1 MISVSQKPRT
11 RFGTHKEST
20 NKILLNQL
28 ISLLFGDGIMVYIF
42 LKQTY
47 FADVQWSMWIT
58 IVTRKKKVVTN
69 WLAWP
74 YRHKHALS
82 EKPQRWQRS

>member
-1 MISVSQKPRT
+1 MISVSQKLRT

-47 FADVQWSMWIT
+47 FADVQ
-58 IVTRKKKVVTN
+58 
-69 WLAWP
+69 
-74 YRHKHALS
+74 
-82 EKPQRWQRS
+82 

>member
-1 MISVSQKPRT
+1 MISVSQKPIT
-11 RFGTHKEST
+11 RFGKHIEST

-47 FADVQWSMWIT
+47 FADVQ
-58 IVTRKKKVVTN
+58 
-69 WLAWP
+69 
-74 YRHKHALS
+74 
-82 EKPQRWQRS
+82 